1 MPEKYDLVQVA
12 AHNQSKYGSKVKIE
26 GYRKMVLKAEIHCHI
41 EGAASPALVQ
51 AQARK
56 YNVDVSDIIQNDA
69 FVWSD
74 FTEFLKCYDGASML
88 FRTTEDYAL
97 LAESYL
103 NELAEAGCIYSET
116 FISTDH
122 AVAVGIAPQDYI
134 DGVAEGMARAKQKT
148 GIEARMIATGLRHG
162 GPEAVLRAAK
172 YVADNPHPLITGFG
186 MGGDERMHHPKD
198 LAPGF
203 DIARDAGLGIT
214 THAGE
219 LVGASSVRD
228 SLDYIKP
235 SRIGHGVRAIE
246 DPALVSRLVDEQIV
260 LECCP
265 GSNIALDVYDSF
277 AAHPFLA
284 LRAAG
289 VPVTL
294 NSDDPPHFHTSLA
307 REYEIGSQE
316 FGLSDAELTEITGIA
331 IKAAFV
337 DEDTKQLLL
346 KKVE

>member
-1 MPEKYDLVQVA
+1 
-12 AHNQSKYGSKVKIE
+12 
-26 GYRKMVLKAEIHCHI
+26 MVPKAEIHCHI

-56 YNVDVSDIIQNDA
+56 YNVDVTDIIQNNA
-69 FVWSD
+69 FVWND

-88 FRTTEDYAL
+88 FRTMEDYAL
-97 LAESYL
+97 LAETYL
-103 NELAEAGCIYSET
+103 AELAAAGCIYSET

-122 AVAVGIAPQDYI
+122 AIAVGISPQDYI
-134 DGVAEGMARAKQKT
+134 DGLAEGMMRAKANT
-148 GIEARMIATGLRHG
+148 GIESRMIATGLRHG
-162 GPEAVLRAAK
+162 GPESVLRAAK
-172 YVADNPHPLITGFG
+172 FVADNPHPLITGFG

-219 LVGASSVRD
+219 LVGPSSVCD

-246 DPALVSRLVDEQIV
+246 DQSLVERLADEQIV

-265 GSNIALDVYDSF
+265 GSNIALNVYESF
-277 AAHPFLA
+277 EVHPFMA

-289 VPVTL
+289 VHVTL

-307 REYEIGSQE
+307 REYEIGAQE
-316 FGLSDAELTEITGIA
+316 FGLSDAALTEITRVA

-337 DEDTKQLLL
+337 DEETRQQLL

>member
-1 MPEKYDLVQVA
+1 
-12 AHNQSKYGSKVKIE
+12 
-26 GYRKMVLKAEIHCHI
+26 MVIKAEIHCHI

-51 AQARK
+51 SQAVK
-56 YNVDVSDIIQNDA
+56 YGVDVSGIIQDGA

-74 FTEFLKCYDGASML
+74 FTEFLKCYDGAADL
-88 FRTTEDYAL
+88 FRSAEDYAL

-103 NELAEAGCIYSET
+103 TELSASDCIYSEF

-122 AVAVGIAPQDYI
+122 ARMIGIPEQDYI
-134 DGVAEGMARAKQKT
+134 DGLAHGITEARTKT
-148 GIEARMIATGLRHG
+148 GIEARMIATGLRHE
-162 GPEAVLRAAK
+162 GPASVMRAAQ
-172 YVADNPHPLITGFG
+172 YVAENPHPLITGFG

-203 DIARDAGLGIT
+203 EVARAAGLGIT

-219 LVGASSVRD
+219 LDGPSSVRD

-246 DPALVSRLVDEQIV
+246 DPDLVKRLADEGIV

-265 GSNIALDVYDSF
+265 GSNISLNVFDSF
-277 AAHPFLA
+277 ANHSFMA
-284 LRAAG
+284 LREAG
-289 VPVTL
+289 VQVTL

-307 REYEIGSQE
+307 REYEIGARE
-316 FGLSDAELTEITGIA
+316 FGLSDAELTEITRTA
-331 IKAAFV
+331 LDAAFV
-337 DEDTKQLLL
+337 DEDTRAAL
-346 KKVE
+346 KARLGAA

>member
-1 MPEKYDLVQVA
+1 
-12 AHNQSKYGSKVKIE
+12 
-26 GYRKMVLKAEIHCHI
+26 MVLKAEIHCHI
-41 EGAASPALVQ
+41 EGAANPVLVQ

-56 YNVDVSDIIQNDA
+56 YNVDVSDIIQDGA

-74 FTEFLKCYDGASML
+74 FTEFLRCYDGASML
-88 FRTTEDYAL
+88 FRTSDDYAL

-103 NELAEAGCIYSET
+103 SELAEAGCIYSET

-122 AVAVGIAPQDYI
+122 AIAVGIAPQDYI
-134 DGVAEGMARAKQKT
+134 DGLAEGMARAKHKT

-162 GPEAVLRAAK
+162 GPEAVLRAAN
-172 YVADNPHPLITGFG
+172 YIADNPHPLITGFG

-198 LAPGF
+198 LAAGF
-203 DIARDAGLGIT
+203 DVARDAGLGIT

-219 LVGASSVRD
+219 LVGADSVRD

-246 DPALVSRLVDEQIV
+246 DPDLVCRLADEKIV

-265 GSNIALDVYDSF
+265 GSNISLSVFESF
-277 AAHPFLA
+277 QTHPFMA
-284 LRAAG
+284 LREAG

-307 REYEIGSQE
+307 REYDIGSKE
-316 FGLSDAELTEITGIA
+316 FGLSDAELTEITRAA

-337 DEDTKQLLL
+337 DEETRQALL

>member
-1 MPEKYDLVQVA
+1 
-12 AHNQSKYGSKVKIE
+12 
-26 GYRKMVLKAEIHCHI
+26 MVVKAEIHCHI
-41 EGAASPALVQ
+41 EGAARPALVQ

-56 YNVDVSDIIQNDA
+56 YNVDVSDIIQDGV
-69 FVWSD
+69 FVWND
-74 FTEFLKCYDGASML
+74 FTEFLRCYDGASML
-88 FRTTEDYAL
+88 FRTADDYAL
-97 LAESYL
+97 LAETYL
-103 NELAEAGCIYSET
+103 DELAQADCIYSET

-122 AVAVGIAPQDYI
+122 AIAVGIAPQDYI
-134 DGVAEGMARAKQKT
+134 DGLAEGMARAKKNS

-172 YVADNPHPLITGFG
+172 YIADNPHPLITGFG

-198 LAPGF
+198 LARGF

-246 DPALVSRLVDEQIV
+246 DPALVSRLADEQIV

-265 GSNIALDVYDSF
+265 GSNISLSVYDSF
-277 AAHPFLA
+277 GAHPFMA

-289 VPVTL
+289 VAVTL
-294 NSDDPPHFHTSLA
+294 NSDDPPHFHTSLE

-316 FGLSDAELTEITGIA
+316 FGLSDEELTEITRTS

-337 DEDTKQLLL
+337 DDETRQLLL

>member
-1 MPEKYDLVQVA
+1 
-12 AHNQSKYGSKVKIE
+12 
-26 GYRKMVLKAEIHCHI
+26 MVVKAEIHCHI

-56 YNVDVSDIIQNDA
+56 YNVDVSDIIKNDA
-69 FVWSD
+69 FVWSN

-88 FRTTEDYAL
+88 FRTADDYAL
-97 LAESYL
+97 LAETYL
-103 NELAEAGCIYSET
+103 GELADADCIYSET

-122 AVAVGIAPQDYI
+122 AIAVGIAPQDYI
-134 DGVAEGMARAKQKT
+134 DGLAEGMARAKAKT

-162 GPEAVLRAAK
+162 GPESVLRAAK

-198 LAPGF
+198 LAAGF

-246 DPALVSRLVDEQIV
+246 DMALVERLAQEQIV

-265 GSNIALDVYDSF
+265 GSNIALNVFESF
-277 AAHPFLA
+277 EAHPFMA

-307 REYEIGSQE
+307 REYEIGAEE
-316 FGLSDAELTEITGIA
+316 FDLSDAELSEITRTA

-337 DEDTKQLLL
+337 DEETRQLLL
-346 KKVE
+346 NKVA

>member
-1 MPEKYDLVQVA
+1 
-12 AHNQSKYGSKVKIE
+12 
-26 GYRKMVLKAEIHCHI
+26 MVPKAEIHCHI

-56 YNVDVSDIIQNDA
+56 YNVDVSDIIQNNA
-69 FVWSD
+69 FVWND

-88 FRTTEDYAL
+88 FRTMEDYAL
-97 LAESYL
+97 LAETYL
-103 NELAEAGCIYSET
+103 AELAAAGCIYSET

-122 AVAVGIAPQDYI
+122 AIAVGIAPQDYI
-134 DGVAEGMARAKQKT
+134 DGLAEGMMRAKANT
-148 GIEARMIATGLRHG
+148 GIESRMIATGLRHG
-162 GPEAVLRAAK
+162 GPESVLRAAK
-172 YVADNPHPLITGFG
+172 FVADNPHPLITGFG

-219 LVGASSVRD
+219 LVGPSSVRD

-246 DPALVSRLVDEQIV
+246 DLALVERLADEQIV

-265 GSNIALDVYDSF
+265 GSNIALNVYESF
-277 AAHPFLA
+277 EVHPFMP

-307 REYEIGSQE
+307 REYEIGAQE
-316 FGLSDAELTEITGIA
+316 FGLSDTALTEITRVA

-337 DEDTKQLLL
+337 DEETRQQLL

>member
-1 MPEKYDLVQVA
+1 
-12 AHNQSKYGSKVKIE
+12 
-26 GYRKMVLKAEIHCHI
+26 MVPKAEIHCHI

-56 YNVDVSDIIQNDA
+56 YNVDVSNIIQNDA
-69 FVWSD
+69 FAWNN

-88 FRTTEDYAL
+88 FRTAEDYAL

-103 NELAEAGCIYSET
+103 TELATDGCIYSET

-122 AVAVGIAPQDYI
+122 AIAVGIAPQDYI
-134 DGVAEGMARAKQKT
+134 DGLAEGMMRAKAKT

-162 GPEAVLRAAK
+162 GPESVLRAAK
-172 YVADNPHPLITGFG
+172 FVADNPHSLITGFG

-203 DIARDAGLGIT
+203 DIARQAGLGIT

-219 LVGASSVRD
+219 LVGPSSVRD
-228 SLDYIKP
+228 SLDFLKP

-246 DPALVSRLVDEQIV
+246 DPALVKRLVEEQIV

-265 GSNIALDVYDSF
+265 GSNIALEVYENY
-277 AAHPFLA
+277 AAHPFMA

-307 REYEIGSQE
+307 REYEIGSKE
-316 FGLSDAELTEITGIA
+316 FGLSDAELTEITRVA
-331 IKAAFV
+331 IQAAFV
-337 DEDTKQLLL
+337 DEETRQKLL
-346 KKVE
+346 KKVA